1 MNMTPETLFRV
12 LSDHTRLRCL
22 ALLHREGALC
32 VCELTHAL
40 AVPQPK
46 ISRHLSQL
54 RNSGLVI
61 DQRRG
66 QWVFYR
72 LSVSLPEWVRT
83 VLFTTLDAVS
93 AEPPY
98 EDDRQRLAA
107 MSDRPGALSCA

>member
-22 ALLHREGALC
+22 ALLRREGELC

-46 ISRHLSQL
+46 ISRHLAQL
-54 RNSGLVI
+54 RNSGLVN
-61 DQRRG
+61 DKRRG

-72 LSVSLPEWVRT
+72 LNVSLPEWVQT
-83 VLFTTLDAVS
+83 VLVTTLDAVS
-93 AEPPY
+93 ADPPY

-107 MSDRPGALSCA
+107 MSDRPGAAGGA